1 MGVQNDKNK
10 RIVLEQFSQIEFS
23 KSDGGYILH
32 DLLRDIKFDIN
43 DTFFY
48 ICQQIDGKRTLADIA
63 GKVEIRY
70 GVTEDDAYLSVV
82 SVTKILRKKGLVLV
96 KGSLRYRFIKLFY
109 NLTGYRY

>member
-43 DTFFY
+43 DTFFLY
-48 ICQQIDGKRTLADIA
+48 MSTNRWRTNA
-63 GKVEIRY
+63 G
-70 GVTEDDAYLSVV
+70 
-82 SVTKILRKKGLVLV
+82 
-96 KGSLRYRFIKLFY
+96 
-109 NLTGYRY
+109 GYRWKSRN